1 MRVPME
7 IGTCKHCGKEY
18 VVQAESRNEADR
30 DATEMCDCP
39 KATRHR
45 KFEKARDA
53 LDVLEMELKTDSS
66 AMVVIAK
73 MRDDLTKLEKVAI

>member
-7 IGTCKHCGKEY
+7 IGTCKHCGKEH
-18 VVQAESRNEADR
+18 VVQAESRIEADI
-30 DATEMCDCP
+30 DATENCDCP

-45 KFEKARDA
+45 KFEKARDC

-66 AMVVIAK
+66 AMVVIRK